1 LTEPLDHLPLIDIHS
16 VAVKAAPEM
25 TFDAVQLQ
33 FAGLLSGP
41 VGRLMSRLLE
51 CDPPAAFEVL
61 EAQRPNLVVLAGKH
75 RFSRYGIVF
84 RISPTETGCTLSA
97 ERHTQV
103 VAWTLRMGKTRSLAL
118 IGAAA
123 WSCALIVGAF
133 VVPAYS
139 SDSSTGT
146 GSATLVG
153 ENGAG
158 IVIPILIP
166 LIIVLAASA
175 ALWRDHRSAAWTA
188 TGLLAA
194 FNVLALLSIG
204 IFVLPI
210 TICLV
215 VACLNGKEA
224 TSTATYPQ
232 PS

>member
-1 LTEPLDHLPLIDIHS
+1 
-16 VAVKAAPEM
+16 
-25 TFDAVQLQ
+25 
-33 FAGLLSGP
+33 
-41 VGRLMSRLLE
+41 
-51 CDPPAAFEVL
+51 
-61 EAQRPNLVVLAGKH
+61 
-75 RFSRYGIVF
+75 
-84 RISPTETGCTLSA
+84 
-97 ERHTQV
+97 
-103 VAWTLRMGKTRSLAL
+103 MGKTRSLAL

-158 IVIPILIP
+158 TVIPILIP
-166 LIIVLAASA
+166 LVIVLGASA

-224 TSTATYPQ
+224 TSTTASPQ